1 MFLRPIIL
9 KLSYLQPFT
18 LPAFYYLKG
27 NFKQVMTQKAYKH
40 IDKELCDLKWSLST
54 VLSDNK

>member
-40 IDKELCDLKWSLST
+40 IDKELCDLK
-54 VLSDNK
+54 